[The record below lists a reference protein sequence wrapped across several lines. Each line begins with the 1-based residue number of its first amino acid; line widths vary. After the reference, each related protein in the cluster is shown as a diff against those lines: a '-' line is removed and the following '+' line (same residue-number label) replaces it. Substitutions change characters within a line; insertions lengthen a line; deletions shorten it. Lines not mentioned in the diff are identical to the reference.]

1 MSSAPP
7 EQAPPAPLEQVSP
20 GRVLTPTLL
29 QMEAVECG
37 AAALGIILR
46 HNNLWLPL
54 EQLRLECGVGRDGS
68 KASNLLKAAR
78 RYGMDGKGIRCELDA
93 LLRLKPPVIL
103 YWNFNHF
110 LVYEGVSE
118 GVVHLNDPATGPRR
132 VTMEEL
138 EASFTGVVLV
148 VEPGP
153 NFTPGGEKPSLA
165 AALRRRVSGFE
176 IGLSFALLTGLLII
190 LPNIVNPAFTRVFID
205 EYLVADKQD
214 ILRPLIS
221 TMAVSILFMILLVA
235 LQRHFL
241 LRLETKL
248 ALTTSAKFF
257 THVVQLPME
266 FFSQRYA
273 GEIGSRVMI
282 NDKVAKVLSDKMVT
296 TALDMMSLIFFAIVM
311 IQYDLWLTLSCVA
324 FSLLNVIGM
333 KIVQR
338 PRVDAS
344 FRVLQERGKM
354 MGTSMNGV
362 QMIET
367 LKATGG
373 ENEFFSRWG
382 GYQAKTISAEQ
393 EMDFY
398 GQTLSAVPPFTKA
411 LISATILGL
420 GGWRVMDG
428 HLTIGLLV
436 AFQSLMDGFTKPI
449 TSFVTFGNAL
459 QETGS
464 DLNRLDDVLRY
475 EIDPAY
481 RQTESDPRFNSTI
494 KLSGLLEVR
503 NLTFGFNP
511 LAPPLIENLSF
522 TVRPG
527 QRVALVG
534 GSGSGK
540 STVSKIVAGLFRP
553 WSGEILLDG
562 VARDHIPRR
571 LLHNS
576 VAMVD
581 QDIFMFEGTV
591 RDNLTMW
598 DSGVPDSHITQ
609 ACKDAA
615 IADIIA
621 GRQGGLSSTVAEG
634 GSNFSGGQR
643 QRLEIARSLVNAPSF
658 LILDEATSALDPTT
672 EEQIDQ
678 NLRRRGCS
686 CLIVA
691 HRLSTIRDCDEIIV
705 LEYGKVVERGSHES
719 MKNAGGAYSKLIS
732 H

>member
-1 MSSAPP
+1 MSDAILPSDGAL
-7 EQAPPAPLEQVSP
+7 PA
-20 GRVLTPTLL
+20 RVLTPTLL

-37 AAALGIILR
+37 AAALGIIMR
-46 HNNLWLPL
+46 YYDLWRPL
-54 EQLRLECGVGRDGS
+54 EQLRMECGVTRDGS

-78 RYGMDGKGIRCELDA
+78 RFGLEASGVRCELDA
-93 LLRLKPPVIL
+93 LLKTEPPVIL

-110 LVYEGVSE
+110 LVYEGVSQ
-118 GVVHLNDPATGPRR
+118 GKVHLNDPATGPRR
-132 VTMEEL
+132 ISIEEL
-138 EASFTGVVLV
+138 EASFTGVVLKISR
-148 VEPGP
+148 GP
-153 NFTPGGEKPSLA
+153 TFVPGGEKPSLM
-165 AALRRRVSGFE
+165 AALRRRISGFE
-176 IGLSFALLTGLLII
+176 IGLSFALLTGLLLIV
-190 LPNIVNPAFTRVFID
+190 PNIVNPAFTRVFID
-205 EYLVADKQD
+205 QYLIGDKTN
-214 ILRPLIS
+214 ILRPLLS
-221 TMAVSILFMILLVA
+221 CMVVSIAFMILMLW

-257 THVVQLPME
+257 THVVKLPME
-266 FFSQRYA
+266 FYSQRYA
-273 GEIGSRVMI
+273 GEIGSRVLI
-282 NDKVAKVLSDKMVT
+282 NDKVAKVLSDKLVT
-296 TALDMMSLIFFAIVM
+296 TGLDLMALLFFAVVM
-311 IQYDLWLTLSCVA
+311 MQYDFWLTLICVA
-324 FSLLNVIGM
+324 FAFFNLIAIKS
-333 KIVQR
+333 VQR
-338 PRVDAS
+338 PRTDAS
-344 FRVLQERGKM
+344 FRLQQERGKM
-354 MGTSMNGV
+354 TGTSMNGV

-373 ENEFFSRWG
+373 EDEFFGRWS
-382 GYQAKTISAEQ
+382 GYQAKTIRAEQ
-393 EMDFY
+393 DMDLY
-398 GQTLSAVPPFTKA
+398 GQTLSAVPPLTKG
-411 LISATILGL
+411 LISATILGF

-428 HLTIGLLV
+428 HLTVGLLV

-475 EIDPAY
+475 ELDPIYA
-481 RQTESDPRFNSTI
+481 SDRTVSAQFNATI
-494 KLSGLLEVR
+494 KLTGLLEVR

-511 LAPPLIENLSF
+511 LGAPLIQNLSF

-527 QRVALVG
+527 ERVALVG

-540 STVSKIVAGLFRP
+540 STVSKLVAGLFKP
-553 WSGEILLDG
+553 WSGEILFDG
-562 VARDHIPRR
+562 VPRTQIPRR

-576 VAMVD
+576 IGMVD
-581 QDIFMFEGTV
+581 QEIFMFEGTI

-598 DSGVPDSHITQ
+598 NPTVPDSHVTL

-615 IADIIA
+615 IAGDVA
-621 GRQGGLSSTVAEG
+621 SRQGGISSTVAEG
-634 GSNFSGGQR
+634 GVNFSGGQR
-643 QRLEIARSLVNAPSF
+643 QRLEIARALVNSPSF

-672 EEQIDQ
+672 EEIIDR

-705 LEYGKVVERGSHES
+705 LEYGKVVERGTHES
-719 MKNAGGAYSKLIS
+719 MKNAGGPYSKLIS

>member
-1 MSSAPP
+1 MSSPAAPP
-7 EQAPPAPLEQVSP
+7 EPALP

-78 RYGMDGKGIRCELDA
+78 RYGMDGKGLRCELDA

-110 LVYEGVSE
+110 LVYEGVSD

-221 TMAVSILFMILLVA
+221 TMAVSISFMILLVA

-562 VARDHIPRR
+562 VPRDKIPRR

-576 VAMVD
+576 VSMVD
-581 QDIFMFEGTV
+581 QDIFMFEGNV

-598 DSGVPDSHITQ
+598 DSSIPDSHITQ

-621 GRQGGLSSTVAEG
+621 ARQGGLSSAVAEG

-643 QRLEIARSLVNAPSF
+643 QRLEIARSLVNSPSL
-658 LILDEATSALDPTT
+658 LILDEATSALDPST

-719 MKNAGGAYSKLIS
+719 MKNAGGPYSKLIS

>member
-1 MSSAPP
+1 MSVPTVTVEEGLP
-7 EQAPPAPLEQVSP
+7 T
-20 GRVLTPTLL
+20 RVITPTLL

-46 HNNLWLPL
+46 YYNLWQPL
-54 EQLRLECGVGRDGS
+54 EQLRLECGVTRDGS

-78 RYGMDGKGIRCELDA
+78 RFGMEARGIRCELDA
-93 LLRLKPPVIL
+93 LLRTKPPVIL

-110 LVYEGVSE
+110 LVYEGVGE
-118 GVVHLNDPATGPRR
+118 AKVYLNDPATGPRR
-132 VTMEEL
+132 ITIEEL

-153 NFTPGGEKPSLA
+153 SFSPGGDKPSLV
-165 AALRRRVSGFE
+165 AALRRRISGFGV
-176 IGLSFALLTGLLII
+176 GLGFALLTGLLII
-190 LPNIVNPAFTRVFID
+190 IPNIVNPSFTRIFID
-205 EYLVADKQD
+205 QYLIGDKGE
-214 ILRPLIS
+214 ILRPLLTTIVIS
-221 TMAVSILFMILLVA
+221 IALMIVLIG
-235 LQRHFL
+235 LQRHSL

-257 THVVQLPME
+257 THVIQLPME
-266 FFSQRYA
+266 FFSQRFA
-273 GEIGSRVMI
+273 GEIGSRVLI
-282 NDKVAKVLSDKMVT
+282 NDKVAKVLSEKLVT
-296 TALDMMSLIFFAIVM
+296 TVLDMMALIFFAIVM
-311 IQYDLWLTLSCVA
+311 IQYDLWLTITCVA
-324 FSLLNVIGM
+324 FAMLNLLAM
-333 KIVQR
+333 KVVQR
-338 PRVDAS
+338 PRIDAS
-344 FRVLQERGKM
+344 FRVLQERGKLT
-354 MGTSMNGV
+354 GTSMNGV

-373 ENEFFSRWG
+373 EDEFFSRWA
-382 GYQAKTISAEQ
+382 GYQAKAIRAAQ
-393 EMDFY
+393 DMDFY

-459 QETGS
+459 QETES

-475 EIDPAY
+475 E
-481 RQTESDPRFNSTI
+481 SDPVYAKDRPVSPALNTTI
-494 KLSGLLEVR
+494 KLTGLLEVR

-527 QRVALVG
+527 KRVALVG

-540 STVSKIVAGLFRP
+540 STVSKLVAGLFKP
-553 WSGEILLDG
+553 WSGEILFDG
-562 VARDHIPRR
+562 VPRERIPRR
-571 LLHNS
+571 LLHNTIG
-576 VAMVD
+576 MVD
-581 QDIFMFEGTV
+581 QDIFMFEGPI

-598 DSGVPDSHITQ
+598 NPTVPDSHVTQ

-615 IADIIA
+615 IAADIA
-621 GRQGGLSSTVAEG
+621 GRQGGLSSVVTEG
-634 GSNFSGGQR
+634 GVNFSGGQR
-643 QRLEIARSLVNAPSF
+643 QRLEIARALVNSPSF
-658 LILDEATSALDPTT
+658 LILDEATSALDPST
-672 EEQIDQ
+672 EEIIDR

-705 LEYGKVVERGSHES
+705 LEYGKVVERGNHQS
-719 MKNAGGAYSKLIS
+719 MKDAGGHYSALIS

>member
-1 MSSAPP
+1 MSVPTVTV
-7 EQAPPAPLEQVSP
+7 EEGLPA
-20 GRVLTPTLL
+20 RVITPTLL

-46 HNNLWLPL
+46 YHNLWQPL
-54 EQLRLECGVGRDGS
+54 EQLRLECGVTRDGS

-78 RYGMDGKGIRCELDA
+78 RFGMEGRGIRCELDA
-93 LLRLKPPVIL
+93 LLRTKPPVIL

-118 GVVHLNDPATGPRR
+118 GKVYLNDPATGPRR
-132 VTMEEL
+132 ITIEEL

-153 NFTPGGEKPSLA
+153 SFSPGGDKPSLV
-165 AALRRRVSGFE
+165 AALRRRISGFGV
-176 IGLSFALLTGLLII
+176 GLGFALLTGLLII
-190 LPNIVNPAFTRVFID
+190 IPNIVNPSFTRIFID
-205 EYLVADKQD
+205 QYLIGDKGE
-214 ILRPLIS
+214 ILRPLLTTIVIS
-221 TMAVSILFMILLVA
+221 IALMIVLIG
-235 LQRHFL
+235 LQRHSL

-257 THVVQLPME
+257 THVIQLPME
-266 FFSQRYA
+266 FFSQRFA
-273 GEIGSRVMI
+273 GEIGSRVLI
-282 NDKVAKVLSDKMVT
+282 NDKVAKVLSEKLVT
-296 TALDMMSLIFFAIVM
+296 TVLDMMALIFFAIVM
-311 IQYDLWLTLSCVA
+311 IQYDLLLTITCVA
-324 FSLLNVIGM
+324 FAMLNLLAM
-333 KIVQR
+333 KVVQR
-338 PRVDAS
+338 PRIDAS
-344 FRVLQERGKM
+344 FRLLQERGKLT
-354 MGTSMNGV
+354 GTSMNGV

-373 ENEFFSRWG
+373 EDEFFSRWA
-382 GYQAKTISAEQ
+382 GYQAKAIRAAQ
-393 EMDFY
+393 DMDFY

-459 QETGS
+459 QETES

-475 EIDPAY
+475 E
-481 RQTESDPRFNSTI
+481 SDPVYAKDRPVSPALNTTI
-494 KLSGLLEVR
+494 KLTGLLEVR

-511 LAPPLIENLSF
+511 LSPPLIENLSF

-527 QRVALVG
+527 KRVALVG

-540 STVSKIVAGLFRP
+540 STVSKLVAGLFKP
-553 WSGEILLDG
+553 WSGEILFDG
-562 VARDHIPRR
+562 VPRERIPRR

-576 VAMVD
+576 IGMVD
-581 QDIFMFEGTV
+581 QDIFMFEGPI

-598 DSGVPDSHITQ
+598 NPTVPDSHVTQ

-615 IADIIA
+615 IAADIA
-621 GRQGGLSSTVAEG
+621 GRQGGLSSVVTEG
-634 GSNFSGGQR
+634 GVNFSGGQR
-643 QRLEIARSLVNAPSF
+643 QRLEIARALVNSPSF
-658 LILDEATSALDPTT
+658 LILDEATSALDPST
-672 EEQIDQ
+672 EEIIDR

-705 LEYGKVVERGSHES
+705 LEYGKVVERGDHQS
-719 MKNAGGAYSKLIS
+719 MKDAGGHYSALIS

>member
-1 MSSAPP
+1 MTDAILPSDGAL
-7 EQAPPAPLEQVSP
+7 PA
-20 GRVLTPTLL
+20 RVTTPTLL

-46 HNNLWLPL
+46 YHNLWRPL
-54 EQLRLECGVGRDGS
+54 EQLRMECGVTRDGS

-78 RYGMDGKGIRCELDA
+78 RFGMEASGVRCELDA
-93 LLRLKPPVIL
+93 LLKTEPPVIL

-110 LVYEGVSE
+110 LVYEGVSQ
-118 GVVHLNDPATGPRR
+118 GRVFLNDPATGPRR
-132 VTMEEL
+132 ISIEEL
-138 EASFTGVVLV
+138 EASFTGVVLKINRGASFV
-148 VEPGP
+148 
-153 NFTPGGEKPSLA
+153 PGGQKPNLIG
-165 AALRRRVSGFE
+165 ALRRRISGFE
-176 IGLSFALLTGLLII
+176 TGLSFALLTGLLLIV
-190 LPNIVNPAFTRVFID
+190 PNIVNPAFTRVFID
-205 EYLVADKQD
+205 QYLIGDKTD
-214 ILRPLIS
+214 ILRPLLS
-221 TMAVSILFMILLVA
+221 CMAVSIIFMILMLW

-257 THVVQLPME
+257 THVVKLPME
-266 FFSQRYA
+266 FYSQRYA
-273 GEIGSRVMI
+273 GEIGSRVLI
-282 NDKVAKVLSDKMVT
+282 NDKVAKVLSDKLVT
-296 TALDMMSLIFFAIVM
+296 TALDLMALLFFALVM
-311 IQYDLWLTLSCVA
+311 IQYDFWLTLICVVFA
-324 FSLLNVIGM
+324 FLNLIAI
-333 KIVQR
+333 KSVQR
-338 PRVDAS
+338 PRTDAS
-344 FRVLQERGKM
+344 FRLLQERGKM
-354 MGTSMNGV
+354 TGTSMNGV

-373 ENEFFSRWG
+373 EDEFFGRWS
-382 GYQAKTISAEQ
+382 GYQAKTIRAEQ
-393 EMDFY
+393 DMDLY
-398 GQTLSAVPPFTKA
+398 SQVLSAVPPLTKG
-411 LISATILGL
+411 LISATILGF

-428 HLTIGLLV
+428 HLTVGLLV

-475 EIDPAY
+475 ETDPIY
-481 RQTESDPRFNSTI
+481 LSDHALKPEFKATI
-494 KLSGLLEVR
+494 KLTGLLEVR

-511 LAPPLIENLSF
+511 LGNPLIENLSF

-527 QRVALVG
+527 ERVALVG

-540 STVSKIVAGLFRP
+540 STVSKLVAGLFKP
-553 WSGEILLDG
+553 WSGEILFDG
-562 VARDHIPRR
+562 VPRTEIPRR

-576 VAMVD
+576 IGMVD
-581 QDIFMFEGTV
+581 QDIFMFEGTI

-598 DSGVPDSHITQ
+598 NPTIPDSHITL
-609 ACKDAA
+609 ACKDSA
-615 IADIIA
+615 IAEDVVS
-621 GRQGGLSSTVAEG
+621 RQGGLSSVVAEG
-634 GSNFSGGQR
+634 GVNFSGGQR
-643 QRLEIARSLVNAPSF
+643 QRLEIARALVNSPSF

-672 EEQIDQ
+672 EEVIDR

-719 MKNAGGAYSKLIS
+719 MKNAGGPYSKLIS

>member
-1 MSSAPP
+1 MSSPTVKP
-7 EQAPPAPLEQVSP
+7 EEALP
-20 GRVLTPTLL
+20 GRVPTPTLL

-78 RYGMDGKGIRCELDA
+78 RFGMDGKGIRCELDA
-93 LLRLKPPVIL
+93 LLRQKPPVIL

-110 LVYEGVSE
+110 LVYEGVSD
-118 GVVHLNDPATGPRR
+118 GMVYLNDPATGPRR

-138 EASFTGVVLV
+138 EASFTGVVLL

-153 NFTPGGEKPSLA
+153 TFTPGGEKPSLA

-205 EYLVADKQD
+205 EYLIGDKQD
-214 ILRPLIS
+214 ILRPLLS
-221 TMAVSILFMILLVA
+221 SMAVSILFMILLVA

-257 THVVQLPME
+257 THVIQLPME

-273 GEIGSRVMI
+273 GEIGSRVLI
-282 NDKVAKVLSDKMVT
+282 NDKVARVLSDKMVT
-296 TALDMMSLIFFAIVM
+296 TALDMMALVFFAIVM
-311 IQYDLWLTLSCVA
+311 IQYDLWLTLACVFFA
-324 FSLLNVIGM
+324 LFNVIGM
-333 KIVQR
+333 RIVQR

-382 GYQAKTISAEQ
+382 GYQAKTITAEQ

-562 VARDHIPRR
+562 VSRDKIPRR

-598 DSGVPDSHITQ
+598 DSAIPDSHITQ

-621 GRQGGLSSTVAEG
+621 ARQGGLSSAVSEG

-643 QRLEIARSLVNAPSF
+643 QRLEIARSLVNSPSF
-658 LILDEATSALDPTT
+658 LILDEATSALDPST

-686 CLIVA
+686 CLVVA

-705 LEYGKVVERGSHES
+705 LEYGKVVERGSHDS
-719 MKNAGGAYSKLIS
+719 MKNAGGPYSKLIS

>member
-1 MSSAPP
+1 MSVPSVSA
-7 EQAPPAPLEQVSP
+7 EE
-20 GRVLTPTLL
+20 RVPDRVVTPTLL

-37 AAALGIILR
+37 AAALGVIFR
-46 HNNLWLPL
+46 YHHLWIPL
-54 EQLRLECGVGRDGS
+54 EQLRLECAVGRDGS

-78 RYGMDGKGIRCELDA
+78 RYGMEGQGIRCELDA
-93 LLRLKPPVIL
+93 LLKMKPPAIL

-110 LVYEGVSE
+110 LVYEGVTE
-118 GVVHLNDPATGPRR
+118 GKVYLNDPATGPRR
-132 VTMEEL
+132 VALEEL
-138 EASFTGVVLV
+138 EASFTGVVLTIR
-148 VEPGP
+148 PGP
-153 NFTPGGEKPSLA
+153 SFAPGGEKPSLA

-176 IGLSFALLTGLLII
+176 IGLSFAFLTGLLLII
-190 LPNIVNPAFTRVFID
+190 PNIVNPSFNRVFID
-205 EYLVADKQD
+205 EYLIGDKTD
-214 ILRPLIS
+214 ILRPLLS
-221 TMAVSILFMILLVA
+221 TMGVSILFMLILVA
-235 LQRHFL
+235 VQRHFL

-257 THVVQLPME
+257 THVIRLPME

-273 GEIGSRVMI
+273 GEIGSRVLI

-296 TALDMMSLIFFAIVM
+296 TALDLMALLFFALVM
-311 IQYDLWLTLSCVA
+311 LQYDVWLTLACVSFA
-324 FSLLNVIGM
+324 MLNLVGV
-333 KIVQR
+333 KVVQR

-344 FRVLQERGKM
+344 FRLLQERGKL

-382 GYQAKTISAEQ
+382 GYQAKTIQAEQ

-398 GQTLSAVPPFTKA
+398 GQSLSAVPPFTKA
-411 LISATILGL
+411 LITATILGL

-449 TSFVTFGNAL
+449 TSFVTFGNVL

-475 EIDPAY
+475 EIDSSY
-481 RQTESDPRFNSTI
+481 RQEQSVDTRFNATI
-494 KLSGLLEVR
+494 KLSGQLDVR

-522 TVRPG
+522 SIRPG
-527 QRVALVG
+527 HRVALVG

-540 STVSKIVAGLFRP
+540 STVSKIVAGLFKP

-562 VARDHIPRR
+562 VPRGKIPPR

-576 VAMVD
+576 IAMVD

-598 DSGVPDSHITQ
+598 DIGIPDFHITL

-615 IADIIA
+615 IADVVA
-621 GRQGGLSSTVAEG
+621 ARQGGLSSQVSEG
-634 GSNFSGGQR
+634 GVNFSGGQR
-643 QRLEIARSLVNAPSF
+643 QRLEIARSLVNSPSL
-658 LILDEATSALDPTT
+658 LILDEATSALDPST
-672 EEQIDQ
+672 EGIIDQ

-705 LEYGKVVERGSHES
+705 LEYGKVVERGTHES
-719 MKNAGGAYSKLIS
+719 MKNNGGPYSKLIS

>member
-1 MSSAPP
+1 MSDAILPSDGAL
-7 EQAPPAPLEQVSP
+7 PA
-20 GRVLTPTLL
+20 RVMTPTLL

-37 AAALGIILR
+37 AAALGIIMR
-46 HNNLWLPL
+46 YYDLWRPL
-54 EQLRLECGVGRDGS
+54 EQLRMECGVTRDGS

-78 RYGMDGKGIRCELDA
+78 RFGMEANGIRCELNA
-93 LLRLKPPVIL
+93 LLKTEPPVIL

-110 LVYEGVSE
+110 LVYEGVSQ
-118 GVVHLNDPATGPRR
+118 GKVHLNDPATGPRR
-132 VTMEEL
+132 ITIEEL
-138 EASFTGVVLV
+138 EASFTGVVLKISR
-148 VEPGP
+148 GP
-153 NFTPGGEKPSLA
+153 AFVPGGEKPSLVT
-165 AALRRRVSGFE
+165 ALRRRISGFE
-176 IGLSFALLTGLLII
+176 IGLSFAFLTGLLLII
-190 LPNIVNPAFTRVFID
+190 PNIVNPAFTRVFID
-205 EYLVADKQD
+205 QYLIGDKTN
-214 ILRPLIS
+214 ILRPLVS
-221 TMAVSILFMILLVA
+221 CMAVSIGFMILLLW

-257 THVVQLPME
+257 THVVKLPME
-266 FFSQRYA
+266 FYSQRYA
-273 GEIGSRVMI
+273 GEIGSRVLI
-282 NDKVAKVLSDKMVT
+282 NDKVAKVLSDKLVT
-296 TALDMMSLIFFAIVM
+296 TGLDLMALLFFALVM
-311 IQYDLWLTLSCVA
+311 IQYDFWLTLICVTFA
-324 FSLLNVIGM
+324 FLNLIAI
-333 KIVQR
+333 KAVQR
-338 PRVDAS
+338 PRTDAS
-344 FRVLQERGKM
+344 FRLLQERGKM
-354 MGTSMNGV
+354 TGTSMNGV

-373 ENEFFSRWG
+373 EDEFFGRWS
-382 GYQAKTISAEQ
+382 GYQAKTIRAEQ
-393 EMDFY
+393 DMDLY
-398 GQTLSAVPPFTKA
+398 GQTLSAVPPLTKG
-411 LISATILGL
+411 LITATILGF

-428 HLTIGLLV
+428 HLTVGLLV

-475 EIDPAY
+475 ETDPIYA
-481 RQTESDPRFNSTI
+481 SDRTVSPEFKATI
-494 KLSGLLEVR
+494 KLTGLLEVR

-511 LAPPLIENLSF
+511 LGAPLIENLSF

-527 QRVALVG
+527 ERVALVG

-540 STVSKIVAGLFRP
+540 STVSKLVAGLFKP
-553 WSGEILLDG
+553 WSGEILFDG
-562 VARDHIPRR
+562 VPRTQIPRR

-576 VAMVD
+576 IGMVD
-581 QDIFMFEGTV
+581 QDIFMFEGTI

-598 DSGVPDSHITQ
+598 NPTVPDSHITL

-615 IADIIA
+615 IEGDVAS
-621 GRQGGLSSTVAEG
+621 RQGGLSSVVAEG
-634 GSNFSGGQR
+634 GVNFSGGQR
-643 QRLEIARSLVNAPSF
+643 QRLEIARALVNSPSF

-672 EEQIDQ
+672 EEIIDR

-705 LEYGKVVERGSHES
+705 LEYGKVVERGTHES
-719 MKNAGGAYSKLIS
+719 MKNAGGPYSKLIS

>member
-1 MSSAPP
+1 MSSNCRWIF
-7 EQAPPAPLEQVSP
+7 S
-20 GRVLTPTLL
+20 
-29 QMEAVECG
+29 
-37 AAALGIILR
+37 
-46 HNNLWLPL
+46 HN
-54 EQLRLECGVGRDGS
+54 
-68 KASNLLKAAR
+68 A
-78 RYGMDGKGIRCELDA
+78 I
-93 LLRLKPPVIL
+93 
-103 YWNFNHF
+103 
-110 LVYEGVSE
+110 
-118 GVVHLNDPATGPRR
+118 
-132 VTMEEL
+132 
-138 EASFTGVVLV
+138 
-148 VEPGP
+148 
-153 NFTPGGEKPSLA
+153 
-165 AALRRRVSGFE
+165 
-176 IGLSFALLTGLLII
+176 
-190 LPNIVNPAFTRVFID
+190 
-205 EYLVADKQD
+205 
-214 ILRPLIS
+214 
-221 TMAVSILFMILLVA
+221 
-235 LQRHFL
+235 
-241 LRLETKL
+241 
-248 ALTTSAKFF
+248 
-257 THVVQLPME
+257 
-266 FFSQRYA
+266 A
-273 GEIGSRVMI
+273 GEIGSRVLI

-296 TALDMMSLIFFAIVM
+296 TLLDMMSLLFFALLM
-311 IQYDLWLTLSCVA
+311 FRYDFWLTLVCIA
-324 FSLLNVIGM
+324 LAMFNVFGK

-354 MGTSMNGV
+354 MGTSMNGI

-393 EMDFY
+393 EMDLY

-475 EIDPAY
+475 DIDPAY
-481 RQTESDPRFNSTI
+481 RMTEFDPRFNATI
-494 KLSGLLEVR
+494 KLTGLLEVR
-503 NLTFGFNP
+503 NLSFGFNP

-527 QRVALVG
+527 QSVALVG

-540 STVSKIVAGLFRP
+540 STVSKFVAGLFRP
-553 WSGEILLDG
+553 WSGEILFDG
-562 VARDHIPRR
+562 VPRDKIPRR

-576 VAMVD
+576 IAMVD

-621 GRQGGLSSTVAEG
+621 GRQGGLSSMVAEG

-643 QRLEIARSLVNAPSF
+643 QRLEIARSSVNSPSL
-658 LILDEATSALDPTT
+658 LILDEATSALDPST

-678 NLRRRGCS
+678 HLRRRGCS

-719 MKNAGGAYSKLIS
+719 MKNAGGPYSKLIS

>member
-1 MSSAPP
+1 MSAPP
-7 EQAPPAPLEQVSP
+7 VTEEGFPE
-20 GRVLTPTLL
+20 RVNTPTLL

-46 HNNLWLPL
+46 YNNLWQPL
-54 EQLRLECGVGRDGS
+54 EQLRMECGVTRDGS

-78 RYGMDGKGIRCELDA
+78 RFGMEARGIRCELDA
-93 LLRLKPPVIL
+93 LLRTKPPVIL

-118 GVVHLNDPATGPRR
+118 GKVYLNDPATGPRR
-132 VTMEEL
+132 VTIEEL
-138 EASFTGVVLV
+138 EASFTGVVLS

-153 NFTPGGEKPSLA
+153 SFSPGGDKPSLA
-165 AALRRRVSGFE
+165 AALRRRISGFE
-176 IGLSFALLTGLLII
+176 IGLGFALLTGLLII
-190 LPNIVNPAFTRVFID
+190 IPNIVNPSFTRIFID
-205 EYLVADKQD
+205 EYLIGDKED
-214 ILRPLIS
+214 ILRPLLTTI
-221 TMAVSILFMILLVA
+221 VISILLMIVLLG
-235 LQRHFL
+235 LQRHSL

-257 THVVQLPME
+257 THVIQLPME

-273 GEIGSRVMI
+273 GEIGSRVLI
-282 NDKVAKVLSDKMVT
+282 NDKVAKVLSDKFVT
-296 TALDMMSLIFFAIVM
+296 TALDMMALVFFAIVM
-311 IQYDLWLTLSCVA
+311 IQYDLWLTISCVA
-324 FSLLNVIGM
+324 FAMLNLVAM
-333 KIVQR
+333 KVVQR
-338 PRVDAS
+338 SRVDAS
-344 FRVLQERGKM
+344 FRLLQERGKL

-382 GYQAKTISAEQ
+382 GYQAKTIRAEQ
-393 EMDFY
+393 DMDFY

-420 GGWRVMDG
+420 GGWRVMEG

-459 QETGS
+459 QETES

-475 EIDPAY
+475 
-481 RQTESDPRFNSTI
+481 QSDPIYAKDRPVSPNLHTTI

-527 QRVALVG
+527 KRVALVG

-540 STVSKIVAGLFRP
+540 STVSKIVAGLLKP
-553 WSGEILLDG
+553 WGGEILFDD
-562 VARDHIPRR
+562 VPRERIPRR

-576 VAMVD
+576 IGMVD
-581 QDIFMFEGTV
+581 QDIFMFEGSI

-598 DSGVPDSHITQ
+598 NPTVPDSHVTQ

-615 IADIIA
+615 IADVVA
-621 GRQGGLSSTVAEG
+621 GRQGGLSSIVSEG
-634 GSNFSGGQR
+634 GVNFSGGQR
-643 QRLEIARSLVNAPSF
+643 QRLEIARAIVNSPSF
-658 LILDEATSALDPTT
+658 LILDEATSALDPST
-672 EEQIDQ
+672 EEIIDQ

-705 LEYGKVVERGSHES
+705 LEYGKVVERGTHES
-719 MKNAGGAYSKLIS
+719 MKNAGGPYSALIS

>member
-1 MSSAPP
+1 MSS
-7 EQAPPAPLEQVSP
+7 PAVSDAVLP
-20 GRVLTPTLL
+20 GRVPTPTLL

-78 RYGMDGKGIRCELDA
+78 RFGMDGKGIRCELDA

-110 LVYEGVSE
+110 LVYEGISDGMVY
-118 GVVHLNDPATGPRR
+118 LNDPATGPRR
-132 VTMEEL
+132 VTLEEL
-138 EASFTGVVLV
+138 EASFTGVVLT
-148 VEPGP
+148 VEQGP

-176 IGLSFALLTGLLII
+176 IGLAFALLTGLLII
-190 LPNIVNPAFTRVFID
+190 IPNIVNPAFTRVFID
-205 EYLVADKQD
+205 EYLVGDKTD
-214 ILRPLIS
+214 ILRPLLS
-221 TMAVSILFMILLVA
+221 TMGVSILFMILLVS

-257 THVVQLPME
+257 THVIQLPME

-273 GEIGSRVMI
+273 GEIGSRVLI

-296 TALDMMSLIFFAIVM
+296 TALDMMALIFFAIVM
-311 IQYDLWLTLSCVA
+311 IQYDLWLTLACVSFA
-324 FSLLNVIGM
+324 LLNVIGM

-411 LISATILGL
+411 LISATILGF
-420 GGWRVMDG
+420 GGWRVMEG

-475 EIDPAY
+475 ESDPAY
-481 RQTESDPRFNSTI
+481 RQTESDPRLNSTI

-511 LAPPLIENLSF
+511 LAPPLIDNLSF

-562 VARDHIPRR
+562 VPRDKIPRR

-598 DSGVPDSHITQ
+598 DSGIPDSHITQ

-621 GRQGGLSSTVAEG
+621 ARQGGLSSAVAEG

-643 QRLEIARSLVNAPSF
+643 QRLEIARSLVNSPSF
-658 LILDEATSALDPTT
+658 LILDEATSALDPST

>member
-1 MSSAPP
+1 M
-7 EQAPPAPLEQVSP
+7 
-20 GRVLTPTLL
+20 
-29 QMEAVECG
+29 
-37 AAALGIILR
+37 
-46 HNNLWLPL
+46 
-54 EQLRLECGVGRDGS
+54 
-68 KASNLLKAAR
+68 
-78 RYGMDGKGIRCELDA
+78 
-93 LLRLKPPVIL
+93 
-103 YWNFNHF
+103 
-110 LVYEGVSE
+110 
-118 GVVHLNDPATGPRR
+118 
-132 VTMEEL
+132 
-138 EASFTGVVLV
+138 
-148 VEPGP
+148 
-153 NFTPGGEKPSLA
+153 
-165 AALRRRVSGFE
+165 
-176 IGLSFALLTGLLII
+176 
-190 LPNIVNPAFTRVFID
+190 
-205 EYLVADKQD
+205 
-214 ILRPLIS
+214 
-221 TMAVSILFMILLVA
+221 
-235 LQRHFL
+235 
-241 LRLETKL
+241 
-248 ALTTSAKFF
+248 
-257 THVVQLPME
+257 
-266 FFSQRYA
+266 
-273 GEIGSRVMI
+273 
-282 NDKVAKVLSDKMVT
+282 AKVLSDKLVT
-296 TALDMMSLIFFAIVM
+296 TALDLMALLFFAVVM
-311 IQYDLWLTLSCVA
+311 FQYDGWLTCVCVSFA
-324 FSLLNVIGM
+324 LLNLFGV
-333 KIVQR
+333 KLVQR

-344 FRVLQERGKM
+344 FRLLQERGKL

-373 ENEFFSRWG
+373 ENEFFARWG
-382 GYQAKTISAEQ
+382 GYQAKTIRAEQ
-393 EMDFY
+393 DMDFY

-411 LISATILGL
+411 MISATILGL

-475 EIDPAY
+475 QIDPAY
-481 RQTESDPRFNSTI
+481 RPTETDPRFNATI
-494 KLSGLLEVR
+494 KLSGSLEVR

-511 LAPPLIENLSF
+511 LAPPLIENLNFSI
-522 TVRPG
+522 RPG

-562 VARDHIPRR
+562 VTRDKIPQR

-598 DSGVPDSHITQ
+598 DTGVPDSHITQ

-615 IADIIA
+615 IADVVA
-621 GRQGGLSSTVAEG
+621 SRPGGLSSQVAEG
-634 GSNFSGGQR
+634 GTNFSGGQR
-643 QRLEIARSLVNAPSF
+643 QRLEIARSLVNSPSL
-658 LILDEATSALDPTT
+658 LILDEATSALDPST
-672 EEQIDQ
+672 EEMIDQ

-686 CLIVA
+686 CLVVA

-705 LEYGKVVERGSHES
+705 LEYGKVVERGTHES
-719 MKNAGGAYSKLIS
+719 MKDAGGPYSKLIS

>member
-1 MSSAPP
+1 MSS
-7 EQAPPAPLEQVSP
+7 PAVSDEVLP
-20 GRVLTPTLL
+20 GRVPTPTLL

-78 RYGMDGKGIRCELDA
+78 RFGMDGKGIRCELDA

-110 LVYEGVSE
+110 LVYEGISDGMVY
-118 GVVHLNDPATGPRR
+118 LNDPATGPRR
-132 VTMEEL
+132 VTLEEL
-138 EASFTGVVLV
+138 EASFTGVVLT
-148 VEPGP
+148 VEQGP

-176 IGLSFALLTGLLII
+176 IGLAFALLTGLLII
-190 LPNIVNPAFTRVFID
+190 IPNIVNPAFTRVFID
-205 EYLVADKQD
+205 EYLVGDKTD
-214 ILRPLIS
+214 ILRPLLS
-221 TMAVSILFMILLVA
+221 AMGVSILFMILLVS

-257 THVVQLPME
+257 THVIQLPME

-273 GEIGSRVMI
+273 GEIGSRVLI

-296 TALDMMSLIFFAIVM
+296 TALDMMALIFFAIVM
-311 IQYDLWLTLSCVA
+311 IQYDLWLTLACVSFA
-324 FSLLNVIGM
+324 LLNVIGM

-411 LISATILGL
+411 LISATILGF

-475 EIDPAY
+475 ESDPAY
-481 RQTESDPRFNSTI
+481 RQTESDPRLNSTI

-511 LAPPLIENLSF
+511 LAPPLIDNLSF

-562 VARDHIPRR
+562 VPRDMIPRR

-598 DSGVPDSHITQ
+598 DSGIPDSHITQ

-621 GRQGGLSSTVAEG
+621 ARQGGLSSAVAEG

-643 QRLEIARSLVNAPSF
+643 QRLEIARSLVNSPSF
-658 LILDEATSALDPTT
+658 LILDEATSALDPST

>member
-1 MSSAPP
+1 MSSPT
-7 EQAPPAPLEQVSP
+7 VSSEEALP
-20 GRVLTPTLL
+20 GRVPTPTLL

-78 RYGMDGKGIRCELDA
+78 RFGMDGKGIRCELDA
-93 LLRLKPPVIL
+93 LLRLKPPAIL

-110 LVYEGVSE
+110 LVYEGVSD
-118 GVVHLNDPATGPRR
+118 GMVYLNDPATGPRR
-132 VTMEEL
+132 VTIEEL

-153 NFTPGGEKPSLA
+153 NFTAGGEKPSLA

-190 LPNIVNPAFTRVFID
+190 IPNIVNPAFTRVFID
-205 EYLVADKQD
+205 EYLVGDKTD
-214 ILRPLIS
+214 ILRPLLS
-221 TMAVSILFMILLVA
+221 TMAVSILFMILLVS

-257 THVVQLPME
+257 THVIQLPME

-273 GEIGSRVMI
+273 GEIGSRVLI

-296 TALDMMSLIFFAIVM
+296 TALDMMALIFFAIVM
-311 IQYDLWLTLSCVA
+311 IQYDLWLTLACVIFA
-324 FSLLNVIGM
+324 LFNVVGM
-333 KIVQR
+333 KVVQR

-475 EIDPAY
+475 ESDPAY

-511 LAPPLIENLSF
+511 LAPPLIDNLSF

-562 VARDHIPRR
+562 VPRDKIPRR

-598 DSGVPDSHITQ
+598 DSGIPDSHITQ

-615 IADIIA
+615 IADIVA
-621 GRQGGLSSTVAEG
+621 ARQGGLSSAVAEG

-643 QRLEIARSLVNAPSF
+643 QRLEIARSLVNSPSF
-658 LILDEATSALDPTT
+658 LILDEATSALDPST

-705 LEYGKVVERGSHES
+705 LEYGKVVERGTHES

>member
-1 MSSAPP
+1 MSVPSL
-7 EQAPPAPLEQVSP
+7 PAEARLPD
-20 GRVLTPTLL
+20 RVVTPTLL

-37 AAALGIILR
+37 AAALGVIFR
-46 HNNLWLPL
+46 YHNLWIPL
-54 EQLRLECGVGRDGS
+54 EQLRLECAVGRDGS

-78 RYGMDGKGIRCELDA
+78 RYGMEGQGIRCELDA
-93 LLRLKPPVIL
+93 LLKMKPPAIL

-110 LVYEGVSE
+110 LVYEGITE
-118 GVVHLNDPATGPRR
+118 GKVHLNDPATGPRR
-132 VTMEEL
+132 VTLEEL
-138 EASFTGVVLV
+138 EASFTGVVLNIQ
-148 VEPGP
+148 PGP
-153 NFTPGGEKPSLA
+153 NFTPGGEKPSLS

-176 IGLSFALLTGLLII
+176 VGLSFALLTGLLLIV
-190 LPNIVNPAFTRVFID
+190 PNIVNPSFTRVFID
-205 EYLVADKQD
+205 EYLIGDKTE
-214 ILRPLIS
+214 ILRPLLS
-221 TMAVSILFMILLVA
+221 TMGVSILFMLILFAV
-235 LQRHFL
+235 QRHFL

-257 THVVQLPME
+257 THVIRLPME
-266 FFSQRYA
+266 FFSQRFA
-273 GEIGSRVMI
+273 GEIGSRVLI

-296 TALDMMSLIFFAIVM
+296 TALDLMALFFFALVM
-311 IQYDLWLTLSCVA
+311 LQYDAWLTLACVSFA
-324 FSLLNVIGM
+324 MLNLLGV

-344 FRVLQERGKM
+344 FRLLQERGKL

-382 GYQAKTISAEQ
+382 GYQAKTIQAEQ

-398 GQTLSAVPPFTKA
+398 GQSLSAVPPFTKA
-411 LISATILGL
+411 LITATILGL

-428 HLTIGLLV
+428 HLTVGLLV
-436 AFQSLMDGFTKPI
+436 AFQSLMDGFTRPI
-449 TSFVTFGNAL
+449 TSFVTFGNVL

-475 EIDPAY
+475 ETDSAY
-481 RQTESDPRFNSTI
+481 RQEHSVDARFNATI
-494 KLSGLLEVR
+494 KLSGQLDVH

-522 TVRPG
+522 SIRPG

-540 STVSKIVAGLFRP
+540 STVSKIVAGLFKP

-562 VARDHIPRR
+562 APRAKIPPR
-571 LLHNS
+571 LLHS
-576 VAMVD
+576 SIAMVD

-598 DSGVPDSHITQ
+598 DTGIPDLHITQ

-615 IADIIA
+615 IADVIA
-621 GRQGGLSSTVAEG
+621 ARQGGLSSQVSEG
-634 GSNFSGGQR
+634 GVNFSGGQR
-643 QRLEIARSLVNAPSF
+643 QRLEIARSLVNSPSL
-658 LILDEATSALDPTT
+658 LILDEATSALDPST
-672 EEQIDQ
+672 EGMIDQ

-705 LEYGKVVERGSHES
+705 LQYGKVVERGSHES
-719 MKNAGGAYSKLIS
+719 MKNNGGPYSKLIS

>member
-1 MSSAPP
+1 MSDAILPSDGAL
-7 EQAPPAPLEQVSP
+7 PA
-20 GRVLTPTLL
+20 RVMTPTLL

-37 AAALGIILR
+37 AAALGIIMR
-46 HNNLWLPL
+46 YYDLWRPL
-54 EQLRLECGVGRDGS
+54 EQLRMECGVTRDGS

-78 RYGMDGKGIRCELDA
+78 RFGLEASGVRCELNA
-93 LLRLKPPVIL
+93 LLKTEPPVIL

-110 LVYEGVSE
+110 LVYEGVSQ
-118 GVVHLNDPATGPRR
+118 GKVHLNDPATGPRR
-132 VTMEEL
+132 ISIEEL
-138 EASFTGVVLV
+138 EASFTGVVLKINR
-148 VEPGP
+148 GP
-153 NFTPGGEKPSLA
+153 AFVPGGEKPSLM
-165 AALRRRVSGFE
+165 AALRRRISGFE
-176 IGLSFALLTGLLII
+176 IGLIFALLTGLLLIV
-190 LPNIVNPAFTRVFID
+190 PNIVNPAFTRVFID
-205 EYLVADKQD
+205 QYLIGDKTN
-214 ILRPLIS
+214 ILRPLLS
-221 TMAVSILFMILLVA
+221 CMAVSIGFMILMLW

-257 THVVQLPME
+257 THVVKLPME
-266 FFSQRYA
+266 FYSQRYA
-273 GEIGSRVMI
+273 GEIGSRVLI
-282 NDKVAKVLSDKMVT
+282 NDKVAKVLSDKLVT
-296 TALDMMSLIFFAIVM
+296 TGLDLMALLFFALVM
-311 IQYDLWLTLSCVA
+311 IQYDFWLTLICVA
-324 FSLLNVIGM
+324 FAFFNLIAIKS
-333 KIVQR
+333 VQR
-338 PRVDAS
+338 PRTDAS
-344 FRVLQERGKM
+344 FRLQQERGKM
-354 MGTSMNGV
+354 TGTSMNGV

-373 ENEFFSRWG
+373 EDEFFGRWS
-382 GYQAKTISAEQ
+382 GYQAKTIRAEQ
-393 EMDFY
+393 DMDLY
-398 GQTLSAVPPFTKA
+398 GQTLSAVPPLTKG
-411 LISATILGL
+411 LISATILGF

-428 HLTIGLLV
+428 HLTVGLLV

-475 EIDPAY
+475 ELDPIYA
-481 RQTESDPRFNSTI
+481 SDRTVSAQFKATI
-494 KLSGLLEVR
+494 KLTGLLEVR

-511 LAPPLIENLSF
+511 LGAPLIQNLSF

-527 QRVALVG
+527 ERVALVG

-540 STVSKIVAGLFRP
+540 STVSKLVAGLFKP
-553 WSGEILLDG
+553 WSGEILFDG
-562 VARDHIPRR
+562 VPRTQIPRR

-576 VAMVD
+576 IGMVD
-581 QDIFMFEGTV
+581 QEIFMFEGPI

-598 DSGVPDSHITQ
+598 NPTVPDSHITL

-615 IADIIA
+615 IAEDVA
-621 GRQGGLSSTVAEG
+621 SRQGGLSSTVAEG
-634 GSNFSGGQR
+634 GVNFSGGQR
-643 QRLEIARSLVNAPSF
+643 QRLEIARALVNSPSF

-672 EEQIDQ
+672 EEIIDR

-705 LEYGKVVERGSHES
+705 LEYGKVVERGTHES
-719 MKNAGGAYSKLIS
+719 MKNAGGPYSKLIS